1 MEKPNAKWFIDIQL
15 QSLCIA
21 ETWNTNTV
29 VFNELDWKTARAKT
43 VQEAEA
49 LASQGFTKYDIIGE
63 THLYRKLRF
72 DRSCISRFF

>member
-1 MEKPNAKWFIDIQL
+1 MYSEDFEHKKTNLGHKSRTSTDRY
-15 QSLCIA
+15 
-21 ETWNTNTV
+21 TNTV